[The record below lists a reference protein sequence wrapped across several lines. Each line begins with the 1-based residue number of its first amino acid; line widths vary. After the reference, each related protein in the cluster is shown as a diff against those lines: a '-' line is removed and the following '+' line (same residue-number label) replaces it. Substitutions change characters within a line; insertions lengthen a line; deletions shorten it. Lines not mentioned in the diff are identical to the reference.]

1 VSTGLPLLLVCL
13 AALET
18 ALFTKALWL
27 FLAGTVLGGVAV
39 GFIFRGGLS
48 ELNRLAEPRHR
59 AAVISTFFVAAYL
72 GLGVPAVL
80 TGLISLAVGPVDA
93 SAYVSGLAA
102 AAVVVAFVVVLRTLA
117 PRPRLSRPACRATV
131 GAARSAIRWQLG
143 RRPAPVGACSR

>member
-1 VSTGLPLLLVCL
+1 
-13 AALET
+13 
-18 ALFTKALWL
+18 
-27 FLAGTVLGGVAV
+27 VAV

-72 GLGVPAVL
+72 GVPAVL

-102 AAVVVAFVVVLRTLA
+102 AAVVVAFVAVLRTFGATPA
-117 PRPRLSRPACRATV
+117 PESPSTPSDSWCRSERYPA
-131 GAARSAIRWQLG
+131 AAR
-143 RRPAPVGACSR
+143 

>member
-1 VSTGLPLLLVCL
+1 MSTGLPLLLVCPG
-13 AALET
+13 ALET

-59 AAVISTFFVAAYL
+59 AAIISTFFVAAYL

-102 AAVVVAFVVVLRTLA
+102 AAVVVAFVVVLRTF
-117 PRPRLSRPACRATV
+117 
-131 GAARSAIRWQLG
+131 GAA
-143 RRPAPVGACSR
+143 PAPEPPSMPSDSWCRSERYPVAAR

>member
-1 VSTGLPLLLVCL
+1 MV
-13 AALET
+13 
-18 ALFTKALWL
+18 
-27 FLAGTVLGGVAV
+27 GGVAV

-80 TGLISLAVGPVDA
+80 TGLISLAVDPVDA

-102 AAVVVAFVVVLRTLA
+102 AAVVVAFLVVLRTF
-117 PRPRLSRPACRATV
+117 
-131 GAARSAIRWQLG
+131 GAA
-143 RRPAPVGACSR
+143 PAPESPSTPSDSWCRSERYPRALPSRARGPRTRRCSRY